1 MDEAKHN
8 LDRQT
13 DTTVDILKFVFCIF
27 IIALHTKLLEVVP
40 AEFGFFIE
48 KVFFRTAV
56 PYFFVASGY
65 YLRKRF
71 VCKTD
76 STQSTI
82 LLSYIKRLL
91 FPFSIFLFISLRQSW
106 TTYMISGWSKT
117 HIFKQL
123 LKDAFVYPVGALW
136 FVFALI
142 IAVII
147 IYPFQKKR
155 NGLNICLFAG
165 VCLYFFALI
174 CNNYYFIVINTPLQ
188 SIIDGYLHFF
198 VSARNGFFVG
208 IVYVSLG
215 MKCFDWRSEKKLLL
229 KKRGLF
235 VFFLFLFVLYI
246 AEIEFLHIHN
256 FLFNDD
262 GSLYF
267 TQLLFVPILFLLS
280 VSFSL
285 PIPISFSILFR
296 NLSTGMY
303 YLHRPILW
311 WVSFYSKNQIIN
323 FLIVVIIAL
332 SICLFSYNFKFKKRY
347 YLLK

>member
-8 LDRQT
+8 LDRQTDRQT

-27 IIALHTKLLEVVP
+27 IIALHTKLLKVVP
-40 AEFGFFIE
+40 TELGFFIE

-71 VCKTD
+71 VCRNN
-76 STQSTI
+76 STESTI

-91 FPFSIFLFISLRQSW
+91 FPYSIFLFISLRQSW

-123 LKDAFVYPVGALW
+123 FKDAFVYPVGALW

-165 VCLYFFALI
+165 VCLYSFALI
-174 CNNYYFIVINTPLQ
+174 CNNYYFIVIDTPLQ
-188 SIIDGYLHFF
+188 SIIDSYLHFF
-198 VSARNGFFVG
+198 VSARNGIFIG

-215 MKCFDWRSEKKLLL
+215 MKCFDWNSEKSCFTNKC
-229 KKRGLF
+229 GLF
-235 VFFLFLFVLYI
+235 VFLFLLILYI

-267 TQLLFVPILFLLS
+267 TQLLFVPILFLL
-280 VSFSL
+280 
-285 PIPISFSILFR
+285 
-296 NLSTGMY
+296 
-303 YLHRPILW
+303 
-311 WVSFYSKNQIIN
+311 
-323 FLIVVIIAL
+323 
-332 SICLFSYNFKFKKRY
+332 
-347 YLLK
+347 